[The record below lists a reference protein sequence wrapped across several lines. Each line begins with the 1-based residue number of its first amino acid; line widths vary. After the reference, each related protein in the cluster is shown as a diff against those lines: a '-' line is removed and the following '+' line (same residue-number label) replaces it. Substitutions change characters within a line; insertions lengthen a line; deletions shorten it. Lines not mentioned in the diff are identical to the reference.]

1 MASFKLTEAYRVL
14 GVAMDADES
23 TIKKAYRSKAK
34 RLHPD
39 LNPSAEAKAKFIELD
54 KAYDYIMGVK
64 SGKLRD
70 RSRARTRTKTAHDFK
85 HVRDFEAYMRR
96 KAAQEAA
103 GKRRT
108 NQTRGERTHSRSTH
122 DPRNDHGR
130 MGRGNFQTICA
141 FAMLMLFILVI
152 SVAVGLQAFVG
163 IFFSLII
170 LIPVLY
176 VIYHNLKEEFI
187 VYRKGWRRVKMKQKP
202 NLAFG
207 DYVNMIMLAVL
218 ILEIK
223 TVLVVLMMHMF

>member
-1 MASFKLTEAYRVL
+1 MASLKLKEAYRVL
-14 GVAMDADES
+14 GVALDADES
-23 TIKKAYRSKAK
+23 AIKKAYRSKAK

-39 LNPSAEAKAKFIELD
+39 INPSAKAKAQFIELD
-54 KAYDYIMGVK
+54 KAYDYVMAVK

-70 RSRARTRTKTAHDFK
+70 RSRTRTKTAHDFK

-96 KAAQEAA
+96 KAAQEAQ
-103 GKRRT
+103 GGRRT
-108 NQTRGERTHSRSTH
+108 HQKRGSQSRSRSTH

-187 VYRKGWRRVKMKQKP
+187 VYRKGWERTKMKQKP

-218 ILEIK
+218 TLEIK
-223 TVLVVLMMHMF
+223 MVLVVLLMHLY

>member
-14 GVAMDADES
+14 GVAMDADEA

-39 LNPSAEAKAKFIELD
+39 LNPSAKAKAQFIELD
-54 KAYDYIMGVK
+54 KAYDYIMAVK
-64 SGKLRD
+64 SGKLKD
-70 RSRARTRTKTAHDFK
+70 RSRTT
-85 HVRDFEAYMRR
+85 
-96 KAAQEAA
+96 Q
-103 GKRRT
+103 KRSR
-108 NQTRGERTHSRSTH
+108 QTHSRSTH

-141 FAMLMLFILVI
+141 FAMLMLLILVI

-163 IFFSLII
+163 TLFSLII
-170 LIPVLY
+170 LMPVLY
-176 VIYHNLKEEFI
+176 VIFHNLKEEFI

-207 DYVNMIMLAVL
+207 DYVNMIMLAAL
-218 ILEIK
+218 TLEIK
-223 TVLVVLMMHMF
+223 MVLVVLMMHLF

>member
-14 GVAMDADES
+14 GVAMDADEA

-39 LNPSAEAKAKFIELD
+39 LNPSAKAKAQFIELD
-54 KAYDYIMGVK
+54 RAYDYIMAVK
-64 SGKLRD
+64 SGKLKD
-70 RSRARTRTKTAHDFK
+70 RSRTRTKSAHDFK

-96 KAAQEAA
+96 KAAQEAR

-108 NQTRGERTHSRSTH
+108 TQKRSRQRHSRSTH

-141 FAMLMLFILVI
+141 FAMLMLLILVI

-187 VYRKGWRRVKMKQKP
+187 VYGKGWRRVKMKQKP

-207 DYVNMIMLAVL
+207 DYVNMMMLAVL
-218 ILEIK
+218 TLEIK
-223 TVLVVLMMHMF
+223 MVLVVLMMHLF